1 MKNLNIKTVTIF
13 LAASLPGL
21 WAVSCGGP
29 YSAKVVNQPTRK
41 LEIADE
47 LFENE
52 DYDEAI
58 VEYKDYLAVFA
69 GDERC
74 DFAQFRLAE
83 CYRLKEDYPLA
94 AVEYRILISDY
105 GYSEY
110 VDDAFYLEALCYF
123 LQSRRV
129 ERDQTKTFEARSRLT
144 RFLRL
149 FPDSPRRE
157 EAAALLKE
165 INEKLALK
173 KFRSARLYFS
183 LEHYNAAR
191 VYFENT
197 IDEYPGTRW
206 AEKSR
211 FYLGR
216 IFEMKGEKEKA
227 ADYYRKV
234 GSSDFEVE
242 EKRAAQRRLA
252 NMAGNVKDD

>member
-1 MKNLNIKTVTIF
+1 LKNLSNKKSIILMTV
-13 LAASLPGL
+13 SLSAL
-21 WAVSCGGP
+21 WLISCGGP

-41 LEIADE
+41 LEIADK
-47 LFENE
+47 LFENG

-69 GDERC
+69 GDERS

-149 FPDSPRRE
+149 FPNSPRRE
-157 EAAALLKE
+157 EALALLQD
-165 INEKLALK
+165 INDKLGFK
-173 KFRSARLYFS
+173 KYRSAKLYYS

-191 VYFENT
+191 VYFQNT
-197 IDEYPGTRW
+197 VDEYPDTKW

-216 IFEMKGEKEKA
+216 IFEIKGEEGKA

-234 GSSDFEVE
+234 RSSKFEID
-242 EKRAAQRRLA
+242 EKRAAERRLSTLT
-252 NMAGNVKDD
+252 GNVKDE